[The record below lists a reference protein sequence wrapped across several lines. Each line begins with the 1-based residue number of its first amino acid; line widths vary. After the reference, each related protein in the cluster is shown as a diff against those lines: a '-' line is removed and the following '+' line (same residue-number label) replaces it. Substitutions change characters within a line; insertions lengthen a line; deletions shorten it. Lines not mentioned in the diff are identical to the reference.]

1 MKKKLL
7 ASVLAGV
14 IGSLAVLSLTGCNL
28 IQKSSSISSSSEQTV
43 GGYTHPDFVTQYTPG
58 EHVRRI
64 EERTK
69 QRFAS
74 ELASGVIKDF
84 TVEII
89 YAFYDDDPEYFMV
102 QLEYRKEWDDSY
114 ECDDYTNSAFYG
126 EYIEYTTK
134 YKHIIGYISNDN
146 YMTGLYEYLDDFR
159 DGRSSYAKAGY
170 EYAKKYYGGGVHA
183 VEKDGQKL
191 TVYENQYSSS
201 WDAPPEF
208 EISEK
213 CLQQR
218 FLTEEQE
225 KRLMRSNFKLFSKV
239 Y

>member
-1 MKKKLL
+1 MKKKKLL
-7 ASVLAGV
+7 ATTLAGV
-14 IGSLAVLSLTGCNL
+14 IASLALLSLTGCDFILQN
-28 IQKSSSISSSSEQTV
+28 SSSEIRF
-43 GGYTHPDFVTQYTPG
+43 GGYTHPDFVTQYTVE
-58 EHVRRI
+58 EHEQRI
-64 EERTK
+64 AERTEER
-69 QRFAS
+69 FAW
-74 ELASGVIKDF
+74 EIAKGVIVDYK
-84 TVEII
+84 VEII

-102 QLEYRKEWDDSY
+102 ELEYAEERKDSY
-114 ECDDYTNSAFYG
+114 TCEDYTNSTFYG
-126 EYIEYTTK
+126 KDIVYTTK
-134 YKHIIGYISNDN
+134 YRHIIGYISNDN

-183 VEKDGQKL
+183 VEKDGQKI
-191 TVYENQYSSS
+191 TVYESQFSSS

-218 FLTEEQE
+218 FLTEQEEQ
-225 KRLMRSNFKLFSKV
+225 RLMRSNLKWSSKA